1 MPFAYRFHP
10 MAREMRA
17 RVQGAEFGAVNL
29 IHGSY
34 LQDWL
39 LDPRATSWRV
49 DPKAGGPSR
58 AFGDIGSH
66 WCDLAEW
73 VTGDRIAE
81 LVATTSITI
90 KQRPAETAAT
100 FTAARSDA
108 PLVDVQTE
116 DSALILF
123 RTADDVAG
131 SAVISQLSAG
141 RKNRLWVEV
150 DGMQHSAVFDQ
161 EQPEQLWVG
170 GADGAH
176 VLVRDPNQGSAE
188 QRRLATLPAGHA
200 QGYAQCFEAYV
211 ADSYAARATGRRPRR
226 PADLRRRAA
235 GRGDLRRHAALGRHP
250 GVGDGRLTTYVR
262 RLADEAGGLAELG
275 GKGASLVRLVAA
287 GLPVPDGFCVTTAAH
302 RAFTAEGRM
311 PERVAAEVVAA
322 YHRLG
327 SPPVAVRSSAT
338 AEDLPDASFAG
349 QQDTFLNVAGDDHLL
364 DAVCRCWASLGND
377 RAVAYRARQGIDPA
391 GLGDGGRRAAA
402 GRRRR
407 RRGDVHRRPGQR

>member
-1 MPFAYRFHP
+1 MIGEVHRRAALLAGATVVGVMASSPERSRAVATAWGVEQAYADIDDVAAGDAEVVHICTPNASHVPYAVALMEVGKHVLCEKPLGVGLADAQQAYEVAERTGVVNTMPFAYRFHP

-17 RVQGAEFGAVNL
+17 RAQGDGFGAVNL

-73 VTGDRIAE
+73 VSGDRIVE

-90 KQRPAETAAT
+90 KQRPAETTAT
-100 FTAARSDA
+100 MSAARSEG

-123 RTADDVAG
+123 RTAGDVAG

-141 RKNRLWVEV
+141 RKNRLWLEV
-150 DGMQHSAVFDQ
+150 DGMQASAVFDQ

-170 GADGAH
+170 AADGAH
-176 VLVRDPNQGSAE
+176 VLVRDPTQGSAE
-188 QRRLATLPAGHA
+188 QRRLSNLPAGHA

-211 ADSYAARATGRRPRR
+211 ADSYAAVDAYEGRGEVPGGL
-226 PADLRRRAA
+226 PTFADGLRAA
-235 GRGDLRRHAALGRHP
+235 VICDAMLR
-250 GVGDGRLTTYVR
+250 
-262 RLADEAGGLAELG
+262 
-275 GKGASLVRLVAA
+275 S
-287 GLPVPDGFCVTTAAH
+287 
-302 RAFTAEGRM
+302 
-311 PERVAAEVVAA
+311 AAEREWVTV
-322 YHRLG
+322 G
-327 SPPVAVRSSAT
+327 
-338 AEDLPDASFAG
+338 
-349 QQDTFLNVAGDDHLL
+349 
-364 DAVCRCWASLGND
+364 
-377 RAVAYRARQGIDPA
+377 
-391 GLGDGGRRAAA
+391 
-402 GRRRR
+402 
-407 RRGDVHRRPGQR
+407 